1 MEKKYK
7 QQNDETLMVVEPTVV
22 YGHQDTA
29 TTISMPPF
37 PSERS
42 NLDYAIS
49 GQELKRRLHES
60 LKSRF
65 L

>member
-1 MEKKYK
+1 MEKKYE
-7 QQNDETLMVVEPTVV
+7 QQNDETLMVAEPTVV
-22 YGHQDTA
+22 YGRRDTA
-29 TTISMPPF
+29 TTISMPPL

-42 NLDYAIS
+42 NLDNAIS